1 MKNMA
6 MKYKIILTFIVIAG
20 ALLVGEFFMQKNT
33 VKETVDPFDTMEVG
47 ISQEQMSEEELELY
61 GQKLDD
67 GVVLLREGDNG
78 NFGAYENAILNY
90 KQAAEISNYNSWIP
104 YHHLG
109 IVYRRMKQYDKADQA
124 FTNALKISNNSEL
137 TVYLSRIEMYRY
149 ELHKSNEEIKQ
160 VYEEAIKSSDDASNV
175 EVSYAGF
182 LKSIGDNE
190 EAVKYYKILIEKFPG
205 NQTYQQEIDVLSA
218 K

>member
-1 MKNMA
+1 
-6 MKYKIILTFIVIAG
+6 MKYKIILTFVVIAG
-20 ALLVGEFFMQKNT
+20 VLVVGDFFIQKNA
-33 VKETVDPFDTMEVG
+33 VKEKIDPFDTVEVG
-47 ISQEQMSEEELELY
+47 TSQEQMSEEELELY
-61 GQKLDD
+61 GQKLND
-67 GVVLLREGDNG
+67 GVVLIREGDNG

-124 FTNALKISNNSEL
+124 FTNALKISNNTEL
-137 TVYLSRIEMYRY
+137 TVFLSRIEMYRY

-160 VYEEAIKSSDDASNV
+160 VYEEAIKSSSDASNA

-190 EAVKYYKILIEKFPG
+190 EAVKYYKILIEKYPG
-205 NQTYQQEIDVLSA
+205 NQTYQQEIDELSA

>member
-1 MKNMA
+1 MA
-6 MKYKIILTFIVIAG
+6 MKYKIILIFVVIAG
-20 ALLVGEFFMQKNT
+20 VLVVGDFFIQKNA
-33 VKETVDPFDTMEVG
+33 VKETIDPFDTVEVG
-47 ISQEQMSEEELELY
+47 TSQEQMSEEELELY
-61 GQKLDD
+61 GQKLND
-67 GVVLLREGDNG
+67 GVVLIREGDNG

-109 IVYRRMKQYDKADQA
+109 IVYRRMKEYDKADQA
-124 FTNALKISNNSEL
+124 FTNALKISNNTEL
-137 TVYLSRIEMYRY
+137 TVFLSRIEMYRY

-160 VYEEAIKSSDDASNV
+160 VYEEAIKSSSDASNA

-182 LKSIGDNE
+182 LKDIGDNE
-190 EAVKYYKILIEKFPG
+190 EAVKYYKILIEKYPG
-205 NQTYQQEIDVLSA
+205 NQTYQQEIDELSA

>member
-6 MKYKIILTFIVIAG
+6 MKYKIILIFVVIAG
-20 ALLVGEFFMQKNT
+20 VLVVGDFFIQKNA
-33 VKETVDPFDTMEVG
+33 VKETIDPFDTVEVG
-47 ISQEQMSEEELELY
+47 TSQEQMSEEELELY
-61 GQKLDD
+61 GQKLND
-67 GVVLLREGDNG
+67 GVVLIREGDNG

-109 IVYRRMKQYDKADQA
+109 IVYRRMKEYDKADQA
-124 FTNALKISNNSEL
+124 FTNALKISNNTEL
-137 TVYLSRIEMYRY
+137 TVFLSRIEMYRY

-160 VYEEAIKSSDDASNV
+160 VYEEAIKSSSDASNA

-182 LKSIGDNE
+182 LKDIGDNE
-190 EAVKYYKILIEKFPG
+190 EAVKYYKILIEKYPG
-205 NQTYQQEIDVLSA
+205 NQTYQQEIDELSA

>member
-1 MKNMA
+1 
-6 MKYKIILTFIVIAG
+6 MKYKIILIFVVIAG
-20 ALLVGEFFMQKNT
+20 VLVVGDFFIQKNA
-33 VKETVDPFDTMEVG
+33 VKETIDPFDTVEVG
-47 ISQEQMSEEELELY
+47 TSQEQMSEEELELY
-61 GQKLDD
+61 GQKLND
-67 GVVLLREGDNG
+67 GVVLIREGDNG

-109 IVYRRMKQYDKADQA
+109 IVYRRMKEYDKADQA
-124 FTNALKISNNSEL
+124 FTNALKISNNTEL
-137 TVYLSRIEMYRY
+137 TVFLSRIEMYRY

-160 VYEEAIKSSDDASNV
+160 VYEEAIKSSSDASNA

-182 LKSIGDNE
+182 LKDIGDNE
-190 EAVKYYKILIEKFPG
+190 EAVKYYKILIEKYPG
-205 NQTYQQEIDVLSA
+205 NQTYQQEIDELSA

>member
-1 MKNMA
+1 MA
-6 MKYKIILTFIVIAG
+6 MKYKIILTFVVIAG
-20 ALLVGEFFMQKNT
+20 VLVVGDFFIQKNA
-33 VKETVDPFDTMEVG
+33 VKEKIDPFDTVEVG
-47 ISQEQMSEEELELY
+47 TSQEQMSEEELELY
-61 GQKLDD
+61 GQKLND
-67 GVVLLREGDNG
+67 GVVLIREGDNG

-124 FTNALKISNNSEL
+124 FTNALKISNNTEL
-137 TVYLSRIEMYRY
+137 TVFLSRIEMYRY

-160 VYEEAIKSSDDASNV
+160 VYEEAIKSSSDASNA

-190 EAVKYYKILIEKFPG
+190 EAVKYYKILIEKYPG
-205 NQTYQQEIDVLSA
+205 NQTYQQEIDELSA

>member
-1 MKNMA
+1 MA